1 MELACRHMA
10 KAEAAA
16 DRIRFELEAAA
27 ATEVTIAHDSEWV
40 GANYSGVGT
49 VEVME
54 LDLADLDSVRIP
66 PPPPFLP
73 RLIPPVPD
81 REPEAQAKLE
91 RKQTGSS

>member
-1 MELACRHMA
+1 MVLACRHMA

-49 VEVME
+49 VEVIE

-66 PPPPFLP
+66 PPPPFYLA
-73 RLIPPVPD
+73 LC
-81 REPEAQAKLE
+81 A
-91 RKQTGSS
+91 

>member
-1 MELACRHMA
+1 MGLACRHMA

-27 ATEVTIAHDSEWV
+27 AAEVTIAHDSEWV

-54 LDLADLDSVRIP
+54 LDLADLDSVRTP
-66 PPPPFLP
+66 PPPPFFTS
-73 RLIPPVPD
+73 RFAPD
-81 REPEAQAKLE
+81 PSRAAKPERE
-91 RKQTGSS
+91 

>member
-1 MELACRHMA
+1 MA

-73 RLIPPVPD
+73 RPLLPDPVLDP
-81 REPEAQAKLE
+81 ELEAQASQRE
-91 RKQTGSS
+91 WTGS